1 MKKRQTEAKRLTPR
15 QQRFVELY
23 LGCLNAEKAA
33 REAGFSETTARTKA
47 FLWVG
52 KSKQKCPSAYH
63 HVWEA
68 AQEGLA
74 EKHAETG
81 ISTARF
87 LQELSRLALL
97 DPKDAFETGS
107 LSLKALDQIPED
119 IRRCIQS
126 VSPVKG
132 GGFKV
137 TFYDKTKALSMV
149 GQYLGAFIQKH
160 ELTGPNGGP
169 IQTEGS
175 GIDLSKLSTD
185 DLLQL
190 RQILAKGKSADAA
203 TPQPEGN

>member
-1 MKKRQTEAKRLTPR
+1 MKKRQKEAKRLTPR

-23 LGCLNAEKAA
+23 LGCLNAAQAA
-33 REAGFSETTARTKA
+33 RDAGFSEKTADKKA
-47 FLWVG
+47 FFWVG
-52 KSKQKCPSAYH
+52 KSRVDCPSEYH

-68 AQEGLA
+68 VQKGLA

-97 DPKDAFETGS
+97 DPKDAFEAGS
-107 LSLKALDQIPED
+107 LSLLAIDKIPED

-175 GIDLSKLSTD
+175 GVDLSNLSTD

-190 RQILAKGKSADAA
+190 RQILAKGKSASAVDS
-203 TPQPEGN
+203 QPEGN

>member
-1 MKKRQTEAKRLTPR
+1 MKKRQKEAKRLTPR

-23 LGCLNAEKAA
+23 LGCLNAAQAA
-33 REAGFSETTARTKA
+33 TEAGFSENTANSTA
-47 FLWVG
+47 TLWVR
-52 KSKQKCPSAYH
+52 KNKEECPSKH
-63 HVWEA
+63 QHIWEA
-68 AQEGLA
+68 VQEGLA
-74 EKHAETG
+74 EKHSETG

-87 LQELSRLALL
+87 LQELARLALL
-97 DPKDAFETGS
+97 DPKDAFNPGS
-107 LSLKALDQIPED
+107 LSLKAFDQIPED

-137 TFYDKTKALSMV
+137 TFYDKTKALGMV

-175 GIDLSKLSTD
+175 GVDLSNLSTD

-190 RQILAKGKSADAA
+190 RQILAKGKSASAVDS
-203 TPQPEGN
+203 QPEGN

>member
-1 MKKRQTEAKRLTPR
+1 MKKRQKEVKSLTPR

-33 REAGFSETTARTKA
+33 REAGYSEHTSRTQA
-47 FLWVG
+47 HSWV
-52 KSKQKCPSAYH
+52 SKTKQNCKPAYH

-68 AQEGLA
+68 VQEGLA
-74 EKHAETG
+74 GKHSETA
-81 ISTARF
+81 ITTTRF
-87 LQELSRLALL
+87 LKELAFLALL
-97 DPKDAFETGS
+97 DPKDAFDPGT
-107 LSLKALDQIPED
+107 LKLRSLDQIPEE

-137 TFYDKTKALSMV
+137 SFYDKTKALSMV

-169 IQTEGS
+169 IKTEGS
-175 GIDLSKLSTD
+175 GVDLSRLSTD
-185 DLLQL
+185 DLIQL
-190 RQILAKGKSADAA
+190 RQILTKSRPDPA
-203 TPQPEGN
+203 TSEPSGN

>member
-1 MKKRQTEAKRLTPR
+1 MRKRQKEAKRLTPR

-33 REAGFSETTARTKA
+33 REAGFSEMTARKQA
-47 FLWVG
+47 HLWVG
-52 KSKQKCPSAYH
+52 KNRQSCKPAYQ

-68 AQEGLA
+68 VRDGLA

-97 DPKDAFETGS
+97 DPKDAFEAGS

-126 VSPVKG
+126 ISPVKG